1 MTKCINKKDKLY
13 YARIIPNTG
22 IYEVCE
28 LTVRTIADSWF
39 AGIDKR
45 DKHVYLFNFDALDN
59 TVFEDRETALKLVQ
73 NAEKNKIDIP
83 EETYYEEY

>member
-13 YARIIPNTG
+13 YARIIPSTG

-28 LTVRTIADSWF
+28 LTVRTITDSWF
-39 AGIDKR
+39 SGVDKR

-59 TVFEDRETALKLVQ
+59 TVFEDRETVLKLVH
-73 NAEKNKIDIP
+73 NAEKNKIDIL